1 MLISV
6 LLSLYR
12 VPLSLWMWRELTQFL
27 KIIVHHFKMRKKHNG
42 KKNPVYKTLST
53 GRSLV
58 TALISVN
65 IKCLA

>member
-1 MLISV
+1 M
-6 LLSLYR
+6 R
-12 VPLSLWMWRELTQFL
+12 RELTQIL